1 MIPFGAA
8 GFCGFRSDIGGQG
21 LVERGGL
28 GSLASVLQLLVG
40 ERQRSKK
47 ETAILATWWLFQ

>member
-28 GSLASVLQLLVG
+28 GSLASVLQLLAG
-40 ERQRSKK
+40 ERQ
-47 ETAILATWWLFQ
+47 